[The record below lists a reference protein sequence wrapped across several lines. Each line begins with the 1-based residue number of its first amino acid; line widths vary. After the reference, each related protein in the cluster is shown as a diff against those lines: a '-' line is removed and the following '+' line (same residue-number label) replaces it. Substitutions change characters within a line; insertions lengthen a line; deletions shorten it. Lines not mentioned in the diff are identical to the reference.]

1 MNRREFLRSAAL
13 AAGVGTMSGCATRV
27 VGACEGSCGVPM
39 RNFRCAPLKRIR
51 VGVVG
56 TGARGLGAVYRLPKV
71 PGVEITAICDIRQTS
86 VDNALAALAE
96 IGAPRPKVF
105 VGSAEAYKALC
116 DSPDVDVVYNC
127 TSWNAHVPV
136 SVYAMKAG
144 KHTLIEVPSAM
155 FVDECWEIV
164 ETAEKSKV
172 HCMQLENCCYGEEEL
187 LALNLCRLGMLGELI
202 HGEGGYIHDRR
213 WQIFNDE
220 QWERWRNHWNEKHAG
235 NYYSTHGLGPI
246 ALDMGINRGDRFDY
260 LVSVDSHQAGYEAFA
275 KATLKA
281 DDSLRNERFAMAD
294 MNVTT
299 IRTAK
304 GRTIL
309 LQHDVT
315 SPRPYSRLNLI
326 AGTKGVF
333 RSYPRLDVFVEGRDE
348 WPTEGGRHVFDDKRS
363 AEIRQGFRHPLWK
376 TVGELAE
383 KVGGHG
389 GKDYL
394 MDLRWA
400 YCLQLGLPMD
410 TDVYD
415 LASWCAISELT
426 ERSARNRSQAMDVPD
441 FTRGAWK
448 NPEPCN
454 LMEATVDLAKLDFS
468 NIKVER
474 AAGQLQTAPRIGS

>member
-1 MNRREFLRSAAL
+1 MMTANRREFLKGVALSAGAGM
-13 AAGVGTMSGCATRV
+13 AAGCACAKGTCGGPA
-27 VGACEGSCGVPM
+27 GAPM
-39 RNFRCAPLKRIR
+39 RNFSCAAMKNGVR

-56 TGARGLGAVYRLPKV
+56 VGVRGGAAVKRLQLV
-71 PGVEITAICDIRQTS
+71 PGVSVTAVCDIRPDFAERAAAS
-86 VDNALAALAE
+86 VFE
-96 IGAPRPKVF
+96 KTGTRPRVF
-105 VGSAEAYKALC
+105 SGSAEAYKGLC
-116 DSPDVDVVYNC
+116 ECPEVDVVYNA

-136 SVYAMKAG
+136 AVFAMKAG
-144 KHTLIEVPSAM
+144 KHALIEVPSAL
-155 FVDECWEIV
+155 FVDECWELV
-164 ETAEKSKV
+164 ETAETCRV
-172 HCMQLENCCYGEEEL
+172 HCLQLENCCYGEEEL
-187 LALNLCRLGMLGELI
+187 LALNLCKLGMLGELL

-213 WQIFNDE
+213 WQIFNDA
-220 QWERWRNHWNEKHAG
+220 QWERWRNHWNERHAG

-275 KATLKA
+275 RATLAA
-281 DDSLRNERFAMAD
+281 DNPLRNERFAMAD

-326 AGTKGVF
+326 SGTKGTF
-333 RSYPRLDVFVEGRDE
+333 RSYPSLGICLEGRDE
-348 WPTEGGRHVFDDKRS
+348 WPTKAGHHAYDDKVS
-363 AEIRQGFRHPLWK
+363 AEIKEKYRHPLYRQ
-376 TVGELAE
+376 VGEIAR

-389 GKDYL
+389 GMDYL

-400 YCLQLGLPMD
+400 YCLQLGLLLD

-415 LASWCAISELT
+415 LASWCAVSELT
-426 ERSARNRSQAMDVPD
+426 ERSARNRSQPMDIPD

-448 NPEPCN
+448 EETRSR
-454 LMEATVDLAKLDFS
+454 LMDASFEMDKIKFS
-468 NIKVER
+468 
-474 AAGQLQTAPRIGS
+474 T